1 MNDVMSMMSQ
11 FGMNNMQKYMQ
22 AFQQMQTQGMPQD
35 MFQAYQQFRKNLGMQ
50 GEITKEQF
58 QGMQNQ
64 MANMPQD
71 QLNQVKNMVNQNKT
85 FNGGM

>member
-35 MFQAYQQFRKNLGMQ
+35 MFQAYCS
-50 GEITKEQF
+50 F
-58 QGMQNQ
+58 QIE
-64 MANMPQD
+64 
-71 QLNQVKNMVNQNKT
+71 T
-85 FNGGM
+85 SWT